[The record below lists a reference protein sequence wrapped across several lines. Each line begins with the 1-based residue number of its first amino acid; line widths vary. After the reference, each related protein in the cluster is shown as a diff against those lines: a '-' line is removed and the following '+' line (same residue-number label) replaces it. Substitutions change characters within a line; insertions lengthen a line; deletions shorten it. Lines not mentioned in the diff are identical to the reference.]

1 MSFLNPFFLFG
12 TLALAVPILIHLVRR
27 DKSQRVQ
34 FSSLMFLL
42 RIPRKTIR
50 QHRLRNLLLMAMRLL
65 LLALLVAAFA
75 RPYLEESIASVLPD
89 SRSRGIVMLLDTSY
103 SMTYG
108 TNFDRMKSDA
118 DDRIDGMEPGDRMS
132 IIAFNEKATVLTMP
146 TDDPNDLKP
155 IVSDLEATS
164 NATSYYEAFTL
175 ADRALRQLEG
185 YDKEL
190 IVISDFQRNGWNR
203 SSRESVID
211 ADVSTEL
218 IDLGIDNPDN
228 VGIDSVA
235 VDHTVFTRTYTGQ
248 VMARLNN
255 HNLADPATVPVA
267 IAIDGREVERRTVT
281 IPAESSE
288 LVEFTGFEL
297 PLGYSK
303 GRVWIDQDD
312 ELNADNEFLF
322 VLHRRD
328 KLGVLLIDGGR
339 SRQSYFLEQ
348 ALTSAPDLP
357 FAVDTV
363 RAANLSPQRLDDYE
377 VVVVNDAPRLDDDLK
392 AALDER
398 RANGQGQ
405 LFFLGEFADPNWWN
419 TFEDLPVRLGVK
431 VYVERDRDRPF
442 YSLTSYERSH
452 EVFEPLERSTRLSLN
467 TARFFAYSDFEL
479 KPNAEAIAK
488 FEDGSVAIAESGGA
502 GGAILVF
509 ASSVDNGWNDF
520 PLKPSFLPVVHEVV
534 RYLAGYREGS
544 SWYQLGEAIPVVVEL
559 DASVVLITPDE
570 ERLSM
575 GEGASASRRFFTPEL
590 RGYYEVR
597 VGADISHVAVNAPSS
612 EGVME
617 RIAPDELMASLQRL
631 EGEERRGALLAESEQ
646 DDYARSQSWWWYLFL
661 FALLVGIGE
670 IYVGNR
676 VTGSMSDEPP
686 PVAIRG

>member
-27 DKSQRVQ
+27 DKSNRVQ

-42 RIPRKTIR
+42 RIPRKTVR
-50 QHRLRNLLLMAMRLL
+50 QHRLRNLLLMALRLL

-75 RPYLEESIASVLPD
+75 RPYLEESVAAIIPD
-89 SRSRGIVMLLDTSY
+89 NRSRGVVMLLDTSY

-108 TNFDRMKSDA
+108 TNFERMQSDA

-132 IIAFNEKATVLTMP
+132 IIAFNENAAVLTMP
-146 TDDPNDLKP
+146 TGDPSELKP
-155 IVSDLEATS
+155 IVSTLEPTS

-175 ADRALRQLEG
+175 ADRALGQLEG

-203 SSRESVID
+203 SARESVID
-211 ADVSTEL
+211 ADVRTEL
-218 IDLGIDNPDN
+218 IDLGIDNPEN

-255 HNLADPATVPVA
+255 HNLANPATVPVA
-267 IAIDGREVERRTVT
+267 IAIDGREVDRKTVT
-281 IPAESSE
+281 IPTDSSV

-303 GRVWIDQDD
+303 GQVLIDQDD
-312 ELNADNEFLF
+312 QLNADNEFLF

-328 KLGVLLIDGGR
+328 KLGVLILDGGR

-357 FAVDTV
+357 FAVDTA
-363 RAANLSPQRLDDYE
+363 RAAGLAPSRLDGYDM
-377 VVVVNDAPRLDDDLK
+377 VIVNDAPRLGDSVRV
-392 AALDER
+392 ALDER
-398 RANGQGQ
+398 RGDGQGQ
-405 LFFLGEFADPNWWN
+405 LFFLGQFADPNWWN
-419 TFEDLPVRLGVK
+419 SFAELPVRLGPK
-431 VYVERDRDRPF
+431 VYVDSDRNQPF

-452 EVFEPLERSTRLSLN
+452 EVFEPLEQSTRLSLN

-479 KPNAEAIAK
+479 KPNAEAVAK
-488 FEDGSVAIAESGGA
+488 FEDGSVALAESRGSGGA
-502 GGAILVF
+502 MLVF
-509 ASSVDNGWNDF
+509 ASSADNGWNDF
-520 PLKPSFLPVVHEVV
+520 PLKPSFLPVVHEIV
-534 RYLAGYREGS
+534 RYLAGYREGRP
-544 SWYQLGEAIPVVVEL
+544 WYQLGEAIPVVAEL
-559 DASVVLITPDE
+559 DAAVAVIPPDE
-570 ERLSM
+570 QRLNL
-575 GEGASASRRFFTPEL
+575 GEAAAASRRFFTPEL

-617 RIAPDELMASLQRL
+617 RMAPDELMASLQRL

-661 FALLVGIGE
+661 FALLVGMGE
-670 IYVGNR
+670 IYLGNR
-676 VTGSMSDEPP
+676 MTGSMTDEPP
-686 PVAIRG
+686 PVAGQP